1 MKIARNLLLF
11 LLAALVSCEQPEH
24 NDGIV
29 NDPVENPAGNQEV
42 ELVKVVF
49 TGSYGSDTKTTL
61 ENDAVFWEESDRISL
76 LSGEDFSTL
85 TQLEMTSL
93 SSDRATAT
101 FEGLAVSGSE
111 AFIALYPGDESYV
124 YDNGAVNVCIP
135 SEQSAVADGFESG
148 SNVSVAVAGKD
159 SEALQ
164 FKNVSALLQ
173 FSFRNE
179 DEAAFIKS
187 VTFKAKKSDTQF
199 AGLSGRVAVTLDADN
214 LPVASEGD
222 ADYLTVTAPEGGFR
236 TGCAY
241 YVPVCPVGSC
251 SGMQII
257 LTDKDGCGYVREN
270 EEGFAL
276 GRNRIIDIGE
286 LPACLLTAGN
296 EGFGKSTVRVGIMG
310 DSISTFHGM
319 MCNYD
324 YKYHYPCEEDELMT
338 VEQTWWWQLIYE
350 KMENGVLDVNNSF
363 SGTRVVRGS
372 YTGVSGV
379 SYEAGFVDRV
389 EDFKA
394 PHVIIIHGGTNDVI
408 KDKNKDLG
416 EYQWDTPLDQMN
428 LDNFRSAYVY
438 LVRKLQE
445 LYEGVQ
451 LVLIVG
457 DRIGDDQTLEYDESI
472 IEIAGHFNLPYVNL
486 IPHRKTDI
494 PTPDNCHPNAA
505 GHAFIAQKIYDTCKD
520 YLK

>member
-1 MKIARNLLLF
+1 M
-11 LLAALVSCEQPEH
+11 
-24 NDGIV
+24 
-29 NDPVENPAGNQEV
+29 
-42 ELVKVVF
+42 
-49 TGSYGSDTKTTL
+49 
-61 ENDAVFWEESDRISL
+61 
-76 LSGEDFSTL
+76 
-85 TQLEMTSL
+85 
-93 SSDRATAT
+93 
-101 FEGLAVSGSE
+101 
-111 AFIALYPGDESYV
+111 
-124 YDNGAVNVCIP
+124 
-135 SEQSAVADGFESG
+135 
-148 SNVSVAVAGKD
+148 
-159 SEALQ
+159 
-164 FKNVSALLQ
+164 
-173 FSFRNE
+173 
-179 DEAAFIKS
+179 
-187 VTFKAKKSDTQF
+187 
-199 AGLSGRVAVTLDADN
+199 
-214 LPVASEGD
+214 
-222 ADYLTVTAPEGGFR
+222 TAPEGGFR

-241 YVPVCPVGSC
+241 YVPVCPVGNC
-251 SGMQII
+251 SGLQII
-257 LTDKDGCGYVREN
+257 LTDKDGCEYVREN

-310 DSISTFHGM
+310 DSISTFHGR

-451 LVLIVG
+451 LVLIIG
-457 DRIGDDQTLEYDESI
+457 DRMGDDQTLEYDESI